1 MNNAAGLVH
10 EGIWSL
16 AIGLDNAVKR
26 IAVGNDSGCEG
37 LPGDLVPLEEFDY
50 TNEKVGCILRQGFA
64 EVNFTGITVSCS
76 VFPCMYNMYTR
87 VHFQSM
93 YLLQFFLP

>member
-1 MNNAAGLVH
+1 MAH

-26 IAVGNDSGCEG
+26 IAMGNDSGCEE

-50 TNEKVGCILRQGFA
+50 TNERVGCILKQGFA
-64 EVNFTGITVSCS
+64 EVNFLGITVSC
-76 VFPCMYNMYTR
+76 PI
-87 VHFQSM
+87 
-93 YLLQFFLP
+93 FLVY

>member
-1 MNNAAGLVH
+1 MVH

-50 TNEKVGCILRQGFA
+50 TNERVGCILRQGFA
-64 EVNFTGITVSCS
+64 EVNFPGITVSCS
-76 VFPCMYNMYTR
+76 VFSYILNMK
-87 VHFQSM
+87 
-93 YLLQFFLP
+93 

>member
-1 MNNAAGLVH
+1 MNAIGLAH

-26 IAVGNDSGCEG
+26 IAMGNDSGCEG

-50 TNEKVGCILRQGFA
+50 TNERVGCILRQGFA
-64 EVNFTGITVSCS
+64 EVNFLGITVSCY
-76 VFPCMYNMYTR
+76 VFPYILNMK
-87 VHFQSM
+87 
-93 YLLQFFLP
+93 